1 MNQASETGTT
11 VSFVA
16 AGDLLLPAPLDGGIP
31 RDFARA
37 LAPVGEVL
45 AGCDIVLGNLECTL
59 PGDGTTVCS
68 EPRVI
73 STPQAVRAIRSAGFN
88 VVSLANNHAFDC
100 LEGGFRNLHRLLDEI
115 GVAYFGAGD
124 DLEKA
129 SAPAIFNVL
138 GLRVAF
144 LGAADVQSGPFQ
156 QATADRAGVA
166 PLDISAMTG
175 RIHELA
181 GQVDH
186 VVVSLHWGR
195 ERLAIPS
202 PRQVEQARTLIDAG
216 ASIVV
221 GHHPH
226 VAQGMELYRGR
237 PIAYSL
243 GNFVACEVPFADGD
257 RVTWNQRE
265 RTGCLLLVDLPPG
278 RVENIRQLA
287 TYDDGIQVRP
297 DNGPYAQR
305 IMGTANRAVARG
317 VTLGRFRRQVLWVET
332 IKPALD
338 HLRWSKL
345 KTLRLGKLK
354 KAFVSAGK
362 VRDSR

>member
-1 MNQASETGTT
+1 MNQASETGAT

-16 AGDLLLPAPLDGGIP
+16 AGDLLLPGPLDGGSP

-59 PGDGTTVCS
+59 PGDGTTVGS

-73 STPQAVRAIRSAGFN
+73 STPEAVRAIRSAGFN

-100 LEGGFRNLHRLLDEI
+100 LEGGFRNLRRLLEEI

-124 DLEKA
+124 DRA
-129 SAPAIFNVL
+129 AATAPAILNVR

-144 LGAADVQSGPFQ
+144 LGAADAQSGPFQ
-156 QATADRAGVA
+156 QATAGRAGVA
-166 PLDISAMTG
+166 PLDMQAMTG

-181 GQVDH
+181 GRMDH
-186 VVVSLHWGR
+186 VIVSLHWGR
-195 ERLAIPS
+195 ERLTIPS
-202 PRQVEQARTLIDAG
+202 PRQVDQAHALIDAG
-216 ASIVV
+216 ASMVV

-226 VAQGMELYRGR
+226 VAQGMELYRLR

-243 GNFVACEVPFADGD
+243 GNFVACEVAFLDGD
-257 RVTWNQRE
+257 RVTWNRRE
-265 RTGCLLLVDLPPG
+265 RTGCLLLADLVPG
-278 RVENIRQLA
+278 RVENVRQLA
-287 TYDDGIQVRP
+287 SYDDGQQVRP
-297 DNGPYAQR
+297 DNGPHARR
-305 IMGTANRAVARG
+305 ILGTANRAVARG

-338 HLRWSKL
+338 HLRWSEL

-362 VRDSR
+362 ARNSR